1 MQQYNPIC
9 YMSEYHTYYTS
20 IIYKCSKVCHSPP
33 PLHTHTSLRKWHRFH
48 LVDHCWP
55 ESTNHCLLHLD
66 VDDDDGDDDS
76 NVDHGYDDGNVDD
89 DDEDGN
95 NDDDDEDGNDDDND
109 YFTCPYNV
117 FSSATNS
124 QLSCCACQ

>member
-1 MQQYNPIC
+1 MQQNNPIC

-20 IIYKCSKVCHSPP
+20 IIYKCSKVCHPSP
-33 PLHTHTSLRKWHRFH
+33 PLHTHTRRFH

-66 VDDDDGDDDS
+66 VDDDDDGNVDDGCDDGNFDDDDDDG
-76 NVDHGYDDGNVDD
+76 NDDDGYDDGNDD
-89 DDEDGN
+89 DD
-95 NDDDDEDGNDDDND
+95 DDSP
-109 YFTCPYNV
+109 CPYNV
-117 FSSATNS
+117 FSSAPNP

>member
-1 MQQYNPIC
+1 MPFI
-9 YMSEYHTYYTS
+9 
-20 IIYKCSKVCHSPP
+20 PP
-33 PLHTHTSLRKWHRFH
+33 STHTHASFRKWHRFH

-66 VDDDDGDDDS
+66 VDDDD
-76 NVDHGYDDGNVDD
+76 DGNVDD
-89 DDEDGN
+89 GDDDG
-95 NDDDDEDGNDDDND
+95 NDDDNDEDGNDDDND
-109 YFTCPYNV
+109 DSTCPYNV